1 MKTHEIHD
9 LLEEKLDAFR
19 DFLSATVALKDVPG
33 SDNDSDMDKIQL
45 LVDKR
50 QNCITMIDSIDNRI
64 NSLSAERKALILT
77 LHPEEK
83 EKIKKTVKT
92 IADIASRAVSL
103 NLEFQSIFQFRYGRS
118 RNRLIRL
125 GHTRNGIQGYARSEH
140 RTHDPRFLNVRS

>member
-103 NLEFQSIFQFRYGRS
+103 NFNRYSSFGM
-118 RNRLIRL
+118 
-125 GHTRNGIQGYARSEH
+125 A
-140 RTHDPRFLNVRS
+140 DPETG